1 MAAPRLHRSPLLHRS
16 PRTQSPEP
24 PLTVVTPSRA
34 RLVPLPARGMDLDAF
49 LLRHRPTLR
58 FTRIFYVV
66 RPHLEGRNWCK
77 IGVASGSSPEA
88 AYSRLRA
95 YTVLYGCIRQAVV
108 CDKHRNHK
116 K

>member
-1 MAAPRLHRSPLLHRS
+1 MAAPRLHRSPRA
-16 PRTQSPEP
+16 EP

-66 RPHLEGRNWCK
+66 KPHLEGRNWCK